1 MARKVIILA
10 EDGEAIGRDGA
21 VAYHRRDPVVHCCE
35 VHQCVRKDR
44 AGMDELHGLNVKPV
58 EWTTKFAF
66 EAPTARQRAILS
78 TASAVGFIGQQHHAA
93 YLASKGGYDFAHQ
106 GYMATD

>member
-1 MARKVIILA
+1 
-10 EDGEAIGRDGA
+10 
-21 VAYHRRDPVVHCCE
+21 
-35 VHQCVRKDR
+35 
-44 AGMDELHGLNVKPV
+44 MDELHGLNVKPV

-106 GYMATD
+106 GYGYRLGPILPSRESDSPGRNMPSQYCWFLSKLDSGSAAYCRLAAGPR